1 MIWALFTILMI
12 HEISVHSEQA
22 VVLVRIGCTN
32 NPQMS
37 QASIPAEPDRNVLD
51 CMALQRVIQ
60 RSSCHV
66 TLHLQHPAS
75 PFTTGG
81 QEDSGL
87 AWTPHLLGPQRHGL
101 PSVGQAVPRSH
112 GETGSGVGD
121 ARWNPRRAASS
132 NNGSHKGNTRAPA
145 TAVGQRMTPTSSYH
159 PLLTP
164 PWKAR
169 VQHKFQAAQ
178 RCPLWWPCLRARVGR
193 HLYLLLPLSSVSLSA
208 LLWKALVA
216 TVPGRGPCWLRP
228 TPHSAARPILHVLFG
243 HILTSSP
250 VGPKRAP
257 FGK

>member
-1 MIWALFTILMI
+1 M
-12 HEISVHSEQA
+12 
-22 VVLVRIGCTN
+22 VRIGCTN

-51 CMALQRVIQ
+51 CTALQRVIQ

-112 GETGSGVGD
+112 RETGSGVGD

-145 TAVGQRMTPTSSYH
+145 TAVGQRMTPTSSSPTSH
-159 PLLTP
+159 TPLEGPSAAQIPGRPEVSTVVALFKGTSRTSPVPSASSVFCFTLGPSLEGPGGNSARTWPLLAAPHPSLCGP
-164 PWKAR
+164 PYPPR
-169 VQHKFQAAQ
+169 PIRTYPDVQPRRPQE
-178 RCPLWWPCLRARVGR
+178 
-193 HLYLLLPLSSVSLSA
+193 SSV
-208 LLWKALVA
+208 W
-216 TVPGRGPCWLRP
+216 
-228 TPHSAARPILHVLFG
+228 
-243 HILTSSP
+243 
-250 VGPKRAP
+250 
-257 FGK
+257 